1 MIEPE
6 NDGIAVTEPDQTGL
20 VHRPAESL
28 ARSHLAKALW
38 RARLTIFWER
48 LWPALALLAT
58 ALGLFLAVSWLGLW
72 LWLPPLGRAVALIGF
87 AALGF
92 AALVPLGY
100 LRLPAATD
108 GLRRL
113 DRGSG
118 LSHRPATAM
127 ADQLAVTNKDP
138 YSLALWNAHVER
150 SLQAARALKSGAPLP
165 RLARRDPYAF
175 RGLVLIACI
184 ATFIA
189 AGGERWK
196 RVAAA
201 FDWQGV
207 TLPADFRVDAWVTPP
222 PYTGKPPVV
231 LPGIHPGE
239 TTSAAASLEGP
250 ISVPV
255 GSELI
260 VRSTGKLSLDISTN
274 GGVTADTGDFHAP
287 AGTEEHRFKITATGR
302 ATLRGAGEDLVW
314 PFNAIPDKPPTIE
327 LTKDPEEQ
335 NRGSLLLSYKLEDD
349 YGVSQAEATFT
360 AKADASKTDT
370 PNDGAANNNNNP
382 PPNGA
387 APTGKAAHSLFGPPN
402 FALVLPQ
409 ARTKN
414 AVGQTIKDLTDH
426 PWAGAEVTMT
436 LVAHDEGGNVGKS
449 EPFTFRLPERAF
461 TKPLARAL
469 IEQRR
474 NLALDANTRPLVI
487 TALDAL
493 SLEPEK
499 FTPQAGVYLGLRS
512 VFWSLVRAKSDD
524 DLRDV
529 VARLWQ
535 MAVGLEDGDI
545 SNAQDALRNAEKALQ
560 QALDRG
566 ASDSEIKQLMDQL
579 RAATDRFLQAMIEQQ
594 KSSQQLARPLD
605 PNAKVLSQRDL
616 QNMLNKLE
624 ELSRSGA
631 KEAAQAM
638 LQQLQQM
645 MENLQMASP
654 DNNGDDNDAMAAL
667 DELGNMIRQQQELR
681 DKTFKQGQDQRNP
694 QNNPQGSQRGQQGK
708 PGQQQGQQQ
717 GQGNSNSGNSLGEL
731 RQSQQAL
738 RDRLNKL
745 LDELKDLGLG
755 QNKDGQQGQGQQGQ
769 NQQGQGQQGQGQQQG
784 QNGQDQLDQL
794 GRAGDAMGQAQD
806 ELGQND
812 SDDAVESQ
820 GRALDALRKGAQSLA
835 QSMQQQQMGQGLGQG
850 RPGRSGQARANQETD
865 PLGRPLRGRE
875 FGDDSTVKIP
885 GEIDVQRA
893 RRIIEE
899 LRKRFGDLGRP
910 QEELDYIERLLKD
923 Y

>member
-1 MIEPE
+1 
-6 NDGIAVTEPDQTGL
+6 VTELDQAGSAD
-20 VHRPAESL
+20 RPAEP
-28 ARSHLAKALW
+28 ARSLLAAALW

-48 LWPALALLAT
+48 LWPALALVAT
-58 ALGLFLAVSWLGLW
+58 AIGLFLAVSWLGLW

-87 AALGF
+87 AALTI

-100 LRLPAATD
+100 LRVPAATD

-113 DRGSG
+113 DRVSG
-118 LSHRPATAM
+118 LTHRPATAI
-127 ADQLAVTNKDP
+127 ADHLAVTNKDP

-150 SLQAARALKSGAPLP
+150 ALKAASEFKSGLPAP

-175 RGLVLIACI
+175 RALVLIACI

-196 RVAAA
+196 RIAAA

-222 PYTGKPPVV
+222 PYTGRPPVV

-239 TTSAAASLEGP
+239 TTAQAEGP
-250 ISVPV
+250 LSVPV
-255 GSELI
+255 GSTLI
-260 VRSTGKLSLDISTN
+260 VRSTGKLSLDISAS
-274 GGVTADTGDFHAP
+274 GGVVPDTGDVHAP
-287 AGTEEHRFKITATGR
+287 AGTEEHRFKITGTGK
-302 ATLRGAGEDLVW
+302 AVLRGAGEDVVW
-314 PFNAIPDKPPTIE
+314 PFNAIADKPPSIS
-327 LTKDPEEQ
+327 LTKDPEQ
-335 NRGSLLLSYKLEDD
+335 QSRGALLLSYKLEDD
-349 YGVSQAEATFT
+349 YGVTQAEATFAPKAANDA
-360 AKADASKTDT
+360 AKS
-370 PNDGAANNNNNP
+370 DGASGSGVAKGGTP
-382 PPNGA
+382 A
-387 APTGKAAHSLFGPPN
+387 AGKTPRPLFGPPD
-402 FALVLPQ
+402 FALILPQ
-409 ARTKN
+409 ARTRN

-449 EPFTFRLPERAF
+449 EPITFRLPERVF

-474 NLALDANTRPLVI
+474 NLALDANARPLVI

-493 SLEPEK
+493 SLAPEK
-499 FTPQAGVYLGLRS
+499 FTPEAGVYLGLRS
-512 VFWSLVRAKSDD
+512 IFWSLVRAKGDD

-560 QALDRG
+560 QALERG
-566 ASDSEIKQLMDQL
+566 AGDDEIKQLMDQL
-579 RAATDRFLQAMIEQQ
+579 RAAMDRFMQAMTDQMR
-594 KSSQQLARPLD
+594 KSQQLSRPLD

-616 QNMLNKLE
+616 QSMLDKLE
-624 ELSRSGA
+624 QLSRSGA
-631 KEAAQAM
+631 RDAAQAL

-654 DNNGDDNDAMAAL
+654 DMNGDESDAMSAL
-667 DELGNMIRQQQELR
+667 DELGDMIRQQQDLR
-681 DKTFKQGQDQRNP
+681 DRTFKQGQDQRN
-694 QNNPQGSQRGQQGK
+694 QDQRNLDQRNPQGGQRGQQGK
-708 PGQQQGQQQ
+708 QQQP
-717 GQGNSNSGNSLGEL
+717 GNSLGEL
-731 RQSQQAL
+731 RQNQQAL

-745 LDELKDLGLG
+745 LDELKDLGFG
-755 QNKDGQQGQGQQGQ
+755 QGKDGKDGQDG
-769 NQQGQGQQGQGQQQG
+769 QGQGQQGQGQSQGGQQA
-784 QNGQDQLDQL
+784 QDQLDQL
-794 GRAGDAMGQAQD
+794 GRAGDAMDEAQG
-806 ELGQND
+806 ELGQGNSD
-812 SDDAVESQ
+812 SAVESQ
-820 GRALDALRKGAQSLA
+820 GRALDALRKGAQGLA
-835 QSMQQQQMGQGLGQG
+835 QNMQQQMMGQGPGQG
-850 RPGRSGQARANQETD
+850 RPGRLGPARANQDTD

-875 FGDDSTVKIP
+875 YGDDSTVKIP

-899 LRKRFGDLGRP
+899 LRKRFGDLARP